1 MRWLQAGV
9 VVLSV
14 MAMTGCPSEFGKDG
28 RVAKAVHKDSQENL
42 LELRS
47 CSQAL
52 KDAVCGDGP
61 NKNPKKCLECG
72 GP

>member
-14 MAMTGCPSEFGKDG
+14 MAMTGCPSELGKDG
-28 RVAKAVHKDSQENL
+28 RVAKAVHNDSQENL
-42 LELRS
+42 LMLKS
-47 CSQAL
+47 CSQAF
-52 KDAVCGDGP
+52 KDAVCGNGP
-61 NKNPKKCLECG
+61 DKDEKKCHQCG

>member
-9 VVLSV
+9 GILAV

-28 RVAKAVHKDSQENL
+28 RIGKAVHKDAQEQL
-42 LELRS
+42 VITR
-47 CSQAL
+47 CSEERKNEVCKGPQR
-52 KDAVCGDGP
+52 DA
-61 NKNPKKCLECG
+61 KKCLECG